1 MGWVLPTGR
10 DELRVG
16 CGGHI
21 QYERTC
27 VFICACECGTHVY
40 STRIGSGHGCILPTG
55 RGVRP
60 EFILRL
66 VRHIFASVRA
76 VQCSAW
82 AVQAVQAVHLVCVCV
97 CTVVG
102 MCSPNVVPLAVSTCM
117 RALYSIW
124 HGGLGGVRSVHECY
138 LHVCTVRV
146 PLEQCLAWLAR
157 AMYLSC
163 SCLYSYYACT
173 RTVLVRVLCLYSY
186 CDCTRTV
193 LVPLHSVYCACT
205 PCTVFWHGQHG
216 QCAYLPALSSNCACN
231 IAQCVLCL
239 YLLYSGLAW
248 PARAMYLFSPCLYS
262 YGSRTIAQCVMCLYR
277 LYSVLAWP
285 ARVMYL
291 Y

>member
-97 CTVVG
+97 CTAVG

-157 AMYLSC
+157 GCTYLAR
-163 SCLYSYYACT
+163 ACT
-173 RTVLVRVLCLYSY
+173 RTMLVLVLCLYSY
-186 CDCTRTV
+186 CACTRTV
-193 LVPLHSVYCACT
+193 IVLVLSLYHCTVCIVLVPLVQCSGMASTGNVPTCPHCPRTVLVTLHSVYCACIF
-205 PCTVFWHGQHG
+205 CTVVWPGQHG
-216 QCAYLPALSSNCACN
+216 QCT
-231 IAQCVLCL
+231 CL
-239 YLLYSGLAW
+239 
-248 PARAMYLFSPCLYS
+248 
-262 YGSRTIAQCVMCLYR
+262 
-277 LYSVLAWP
+277 
-285 ARVMYL
+285 ARVCTRTVVVPL
-291 Y
+291 LSV